1 MEQDHRWSFAADN
14 RMNLDCSGA
23 HHLVVKPV
31 GSTDAFCCSCCEIGG
46 GRVQFDEKLAVWEN
60 GYGDLITTANAAG
73 QSSSG
78 A

>member
-1 MEQDHRWSFAADN
+1 MGQDQGWSFAADN

-23 HHLVVKPV
+23 PS
-31 GSTDAFCCSCCEIGG
+31 GGETRRSTDAFCCSCCEIGG